1 MNAAPMNR
9 AQRRLQQKVAKKQGA
24 PAPGRPAELVAAM
37 QKGMALHQAGRLA
50 EAEAIYRAILRHDP
64 AYPDVNHLLGLIA
77 LHFGQH
83 QTALDLIT
91 KAITGNPNYAPYHYN
106 RAIALKGLDRI
117 DDGLA
122 SLRKALAID
131 PNHAAAHC
139 EAGVMLG
146 LVGRM
151 DEAIASL
158 DKAIAINPTLA
169 AAHSNRG
176 QVLGQVG
183 RVNESADAYRRAHDL
198 APTSARL
205 HTNVIFTQDM
215 DMSVSQ
221 AEQQAERKRWNDHFI
236 APLAAAVKP
245 HANSRDPERSLRIG
259 YVSADFNNHSACT
272 GFAQLILDHDRDNFE
287 IHCYDGTLR
296 PDDMSARLREAATG
310 RRRTV
315 GVSDD
320 DMAEMIRSD
329 GIDILLDL
337 SGHTDGHRLLVF
349 GRKPAPVQVTGI
361 GHLAAGLSTID
372 YRVTSEFF
380 TPRSEETLYPEAP
393 AYLRTP
399 SGFWPSPEMPDVAP
413 IAREAGAGIVFGSLN
428 RLNKISDQVLALWA
442 RILLAVPGS
451 RLLMKFH
458 GLDSAGTR
466 DHLLARFAAHDVGE
480 DRLILLGGSSRR
492 EHLDVYNRVD
502 IALDPFPQSG
512 GMSTLEAMWMGVSVI
527 GIFSPHKI
535 VTRLC
540 RTLCEPIG
548 VGDWVAD
555 SEDGYLH
562 LAVQWAARPEELAA
576 VKASIS
582 ERARAAYAGFA
593 ADVERAY
600 RIMWRRWCAG
610 EGPAPIASDRQA

>member
-1 MNAAPMNR
+1 MNR
-9 AQRRLQQKVAKKQGA
+9 AQRRLQQKNAKKQVTA
-24 PAPGRPAELVAAM
+24 PSGRPPELVAAM

-50 EAEAIYRAILRHDP
+50 EAEAIYRAILKHDP

-83 QTALDLIT
+83 QTAFDLIS
-91 KAITGNPNYAPYHYN
+91 KAIAGNPNYAPYHYN
-106 RAIALKGLDRI
+106 QAIALKGLDRI

-131 PNHAAAHC
+131 PNHAGAHC

-183 RVNESADAYRRAHDL
+183 RVNESADAYRRAHELD
-198 APTSARL
+198 PTSPRL
-205 HTNVIFTQDM
+205 HTNVIFIQDM

-221 AEQQAERKRWNDHFI
+221 ADQQAERKLWSDRFI
-236 APLAAAVKP
+236 LPLAAAIRP
-245 HANSRDPERSLRIG
+245 HGNSRDPERRLRIG
-259 YVSADFNNHSACT
+259 YVSGDFSNHSACT
-272 GFAQLILDHDRDNFE
+272 GFAQLILDHDRKNFE
-287 IHCYDGTLR
+287 VYCYDGTQR

-310 RRRTV
+310 WRRTV

-320 DMAEMIRSD
+320 DMAEMIRND
-329 GIDILLDL
+329 GIDILFDL

-361 GHLAAGLSTID
+361 GHLAAGISTID

-380 TPRSEETLYPEAP
+380 TPHAEEVLYPEAP
-393 AYLRTP
+393 AYFRTP
-399 SGFWPSPEMPDVAP
+399 SGFWPSPDMPEIAP
-413 IAREAGAGIVFGSLN
+413 VTREAGAGIVFGSLN
-428 RLNKISDQVLALWA
+428 RLNKLSDEVLALWS
-442 RILLAVPGS
+442 RILLTVPGS

-466 DHLLARFAAHDVGE
+466 DHLLGRFTAHGVGS
-480 DRLILLGGSSRR
+480 DRLILLGGSPRR

-502 IALDPFPQSG
+502 IGLDPFPQSG
-512 GMSTLEAMWMGVSVI
+512 GMSTLEAMWMGVPVI
-527 GIFSPHKI
+527 GIYSPHKI
-535 VTRLC
+535 VTRLG

-548 VGDWVAD
+548 VANWVAD
-555 SEDGYLH
+555 SEDGYMD
-562 LAVQWAARPEELAA
+562 LAVQWAARREELADL
-576 VKASIS
+576 KASM
-582 ERARAAYAGFA
+582 RGRVRAAYAGFTG
-593 ADVERAY
+593 DVERAY

-610 EGPAPIASDRQA
+610 EAPAAIDLGRKA